1 MGFLDL
7 LCGARQNE
15 LKIKD
20 PERLHFDPRKIVSQI
35 ATVIA
40 RIWQVEST
48 NGTEKNGF
56 TGSLANHPD
65 YSRSVVNKVASVL
78 ERHLLCGGDVI
89 VLYRSFLEQVERDE
103 WMTID
108 IVTWSVVICA
118 FHF

>member
-65 YSRSVVNKVASVL
+65 YSRSVVNKVASVI
-78 ERHLLCGGDVI
+78 ERHQLCGGDVI
-89 VLYRSFLEQVERDE
+89 VLYRSFLEQVEIDE
-103 WMTID
+103 WMTND
-108 IVTWSVVICA
+108 IV
-118 FHF
+118 HGQ